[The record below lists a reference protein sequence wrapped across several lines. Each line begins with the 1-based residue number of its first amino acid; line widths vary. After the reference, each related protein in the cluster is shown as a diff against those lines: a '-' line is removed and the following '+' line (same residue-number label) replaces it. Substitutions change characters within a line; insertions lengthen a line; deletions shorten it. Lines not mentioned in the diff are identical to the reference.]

1 MTDLSK
7 FTTKDELFAFLKEN
21 KEALIAEK
29 KFDLKRAD
37 AIHASIG
44 VFNTGVS
51 KAAQS
56 ADKLQVKVVINTTN
70 LFDSHSDVHID
81 GLWNKTLKEQ
91 KTLYLLQEH
100 KMAFDHIITDKVTA
114 SIVVMKWRDMGYNM
128 DGQTEALVFDAI
140 IDKKRNP
147 FMFEQYKNGYVLN
160 HSVGMRYVKLFLAID
175 DKRAEYAAEK
185 EAWDKYY
192 PVIANK
198 DAVNEKG
205 YFWAVTEAKLV
216 EGSAVPMGSNF
227 ATPTLEINEP
237 SKALNNN
244 TDSRNST
251 IGNEIKEIFK
261 QTLFN

>member
-7 FTTKDELFAFLKEN
+7 FKTKNELFAFLKEN
-21 KEALIAEK
+21 KDALIAEK

-37 AIHASIG
+37 AIQAVMPTIHTSA
-44 VFNTGVS
+44 T
-51 KAAQS
+51 KAAAVS
-56 ADKLQVKVVINTTN
+56 DKLQVKVVINTTN
-70 LFDSHSDVHID
+70 LLDSHDDVHID
-81 GLWNKTLKEQ
+81 GLWNKSLKEQ
-91 KTLYLLQEH
+91 KLLYLLQEH
-100 KMAFDHIITDKVTA
+100 KMEFDHIITDKVTA

-192 PVIANK
+192 PVVANK
-198 DAVNEKG
+198 ETVDERG

-227 ATPTLEINEP
+227 VTPTLEITE
-237 SKALNNN
+237 SQKALDNN

>member
-1 MTDLSK
+1 
-7 FTTKDELFAFLKEN
+7 
-21 KEALIAEK
+21 
-29 KFDLKRAD
+29 
-37 AIHASIG
+37 
-44 VFNTGVS
+44 
-51 KAAQS
+51 
-56 ADKLQVKVVINTTN
+56 
-70 LFDSHSDVHID
+70 
-81 GLWNKTLKEQ
+81 
-91 KTLYLLQEH
+91 
-100 KMAFDHIITDKVTA
+100 MAFDHIITDKVTA

-175 DKRAEYAAEK
+175 DTRPEYAAEK
-185 EAWDKYY
+185 QTWDKYY
-192 PVIANK
+192 PVVANK
-198 DAVNEKG
+198 ETVDENS

-227 ATPTLEINEP
+227 VTPTLEITE
-237 SKALNNN
+237 SQKALNNN

>member
-7 FTTKDELFAFLKEN
+7 FTTKDELFSFLKEN
-21 KEALIAEK
+21 KDALIAEK

-37 AIHASIG
+37 AIQAVMPSIHTS
-44 VFNTGVS
+44 VT
-51 KAAQS
+51 KAATVS
-56 ADKLQVKVVINTTN
+56 DKLQVKVVINTTN
-70 LFDSHSDVHID
+70 LLDSHGDVHID
-81 GLWNKTLKEQ
+81 GLWNKSLKEQ

-100 KMAFDHIITDKVTA
+100 KMAFDHIITDKVSAYT
-114 SIVVMKWRDMGYNM
+114 SVFKWRDIGYDI
-128 DGQTEALVFDAI
+128 DGTTEALVFDAL
-140 IDKKRNP
+140 IDRKRNP
-147 FMFEQYKNGYVLN
+147 FMFEQYKSGYVLN

-175 DKRAEYAAEK
+175 DTRPEYAAEK
-185 EAWDKYY
+185 QTWDKYY
-192 PVIANK
+192 PVVANK
-198 DAVNEKG
+198 ETVDENG

-227 ATPTLEINEP
+227 VTPTLEITE
-237 SKALNNN
+237 SQKALNDN